1 MIDEEKKYDKLIGD
15 LKKLPKVNA
24 SENFE
29 ADILRKINSSD
40 RNKKESFWDK
50 IFVPGNLVPAAAAIV
65 SAIIIFFIV
74 DINSTAIE
82 DPLNL
87 QPRLREDIIVV
98 EEFNEKDKIPLRGSK
113 RNIGESEP
121 LKKEETRQIPKTTV
135 IEDELILS
143 EENSEINDDVMT
155 ENSNAESLNI
165 RQNLTLG
172 KAVNKIAKTEAVQ
185 ELKKDNFNFM
195 QIKLSPKEKQE
206 IEQLKQRMQATE
218 RAKTD

>member
-1 MIDEEKKYDKLIGD
+1 MIDEENKYDKLISD
-15 LKKLPKVNA
+15 LKNLPKINA

-29 ADILRKINSSD
+29 AEIWRKINSSD

-50 IFVPGNLVPAAAAIV
+50 IFTPGNLVPAAAAII

-74 DINSTAIE
+74 DINSTDIE

-98 EEFNEKDKIPLRGSK
+98 EEFNEKDKTPLK
-113 RNIGESEP
+113 EAKKNIGESKQ
-121 LKKEETRQIPKTTV
+121 LKNEDTKQIPQTTV

-143 EENSEINDDVMT
+143 EENSEINDDVRT
-155 ENSNAESLNI
+155 EKSNSETINV
-165 RQNLTLG
+165 RQNHSLSS
-172 KAVNKIAKTEAVQ
+172 AVDKIAKTEAVQ

-206 IEQLKQRMQATE
+206 IEKLKQRMKAAE
-218 RAKTD
+218 KVKTD

>member
-29 ADILRKINSSD
+29 AEVLRKINSSD
-40 RNKKESFWDK
+40 RNKKESFWGK
-50 IFVPGNLVPAAAAIV
+50 IFVPENLVPAAVAIV

-98 EEFNEKDKIPLRGSK
+98 EEFNEKDKIPLRESK

-121 LKKEETRQIPKTTV
+121 LKKEETRQIPKTIF

-143 EENSEINDDVMT
+143 EENSEINDDAMT

-165 RQNLTLG
+165 RQNLPLG

-206 IEQLKQRMQATE
+206 VEQLKQRIQTTKSI
-218 RAKTD
+218 KTD